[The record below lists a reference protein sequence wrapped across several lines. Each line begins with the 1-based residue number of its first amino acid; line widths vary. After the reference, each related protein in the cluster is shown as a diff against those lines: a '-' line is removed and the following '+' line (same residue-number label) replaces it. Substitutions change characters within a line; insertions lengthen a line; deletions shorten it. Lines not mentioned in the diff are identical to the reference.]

1 MTPKKPINPFA
12 AITDTPLSPSNP
24 PPPPSAAEVRREER
38 HREYTGWSAN
48 HSRWL
53 ENICAVLHTV
63 KWLLIALLLVN
74 LTTCIATCSSREITW
89 RQTR

>member
-12 AITDTPLSPSNP
+12 AITDAPLSPSNP
-24 PPPPSAAEVRREER
+24 PPPDRTEQHHGE
-38 HREYTGWSAN
+38 HMGWAAN